1 MADQPEDMFER
12 EQDEVDPSL
21 EALTEADF
29 DTGLAW
35 DLDVEAE
42 EAANK
47 IFDRCQE
54 DGAG

>member
-1 MADQPEDMFER
+1 MFER